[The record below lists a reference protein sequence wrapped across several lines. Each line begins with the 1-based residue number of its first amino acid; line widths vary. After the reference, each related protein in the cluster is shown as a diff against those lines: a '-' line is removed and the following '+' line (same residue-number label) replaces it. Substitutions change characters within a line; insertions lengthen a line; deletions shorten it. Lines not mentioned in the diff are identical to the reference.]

1 MVAGGGPAGASAACR
16 LAQAGRRV
24 TLLERDAGPQHKMCG
39 EFISGEAIASLHGLG
54 IDVAAHGAAP
64 IATMRLVHRGR
75 VAESRLPFA
84 AAGLSRRVLD
94 EALLARAEALGAE
107 VHRGVRVRAAGAA
120 AVQTD
125 GGEVAA
131 ETVFLATGKWDLHGM
146 PRKLGRP
153 LREMVG
159 LKMHLRLAPAQG
171 RAVRGCVE
179 VVGFDGGYGGLQLI
193 EHETANL
200 CVLVDGARFRAGAM
214 GWDGM
219 LALLAGSA
227 PHFARRLDGAAP
239 LFKRPLAISRV
250 PYGYVYQAEG
260 ERGPFRL
267 GDQAAVIPSFCGD
280 GMAIALHSGQLA
292 AEAVLRGE
300 DAAAYHRR
308 MRQDAGPPVRLADRI
323 YRLSANGRA
332 RGLLVEAARVW
343 PGLLRTLARRTRVSV
358 G

>member
-1 MVAGGGPAGASAACR
+1 M
-16 LAQAGRRV
+16 
-24 TLLERDAGPQHKMCG
+24 LLERDAGPQHKMCG
-39 EFISGEAIASLHGLG
+39 EFISGEAIASLRGLG

-64 IATMRLVHRGR
+64 IAAMRLVHRER

-84 AAGLSRRVLD
+84 AAGLSRQVLD
-94 EALLARAEALGAE
+94 EAVLARAIALGAE

-125 GGEVAA
+125 QGELVA
-131 ETVFLATGKWDLHGM
+131 ETVFLATGKRDLHGM
-146 PRKLGRP
+146 ARKPRRP
-153 LREMVG
+153 LRELIG
-159 LKMHLRLAPAQG
+159 LKIHLRLAPAQC

-179 VVGFDGGYGGLQLI
+179 VVGFDGGYGGLQLV
-193 EHETANL
+193 EHDTANL
-200 CVLVDGARFRAGAM
+200 CVLVDAARFPAGAS
-214 GWDGM
+214 GWEGM

-227 PHFARRLDGAAP
+227 PHFARRLDGAVP
-239 LFKRPLAISRV
+239 LFDRPLTISRV
-250 PYGYVYQAEG
+250 PYGYVYQAG
-260 ERGPFRL
+260 GAGGPFRL

-308 MRQDAGPPVRLADRI
+308 MRQDAGPPVRLADRL
-323 YRLSANGRA
+323 YRMSADA
-332 RGLLVEAARVW
+332 RLRSLLVEAARLW

-358 G
+358 A